1 MACHTHHL
9 FLSEASSRLY
19 FVLRNVKFNLQGHIY
34 IPETIYLECFEAAQ
48 KILGF
53 LLWYS
58 VVLDDHPR
66 WVRHWVYSMT
76 LVLVA
81 DLTFCTYPPLWVLG
95 SFIEKKFIATLFQF
109 CTKFIANRIQGYKI
123 DTNTI
128 FMFLFS
134 VGRLF
139 DFKQLQV

>member
-1 MACHTHHL
+1 M
-9 FLSEASSRLY
+9 
-19 FVLRNVKFNLQGHIY
+19 
-34 IPETIYLECFEAAQ
+34 YLECFEAAQ

-53 LLWYS
+53 LLWCS

-66 WVRHWVYSMT
+66 WVRHWVHSMT

-81 DLTFCTYPPLWVLG
+81 DPTFCTYPPLWVLG
-95 SFIEKKFIATLFQF
+95 SFFEKKFIAALFQF
-109 CTKFIANRIQGYKI
+109 CTKFIANCIQGYKI

-128 FMFLFS
+128 SMFLFS